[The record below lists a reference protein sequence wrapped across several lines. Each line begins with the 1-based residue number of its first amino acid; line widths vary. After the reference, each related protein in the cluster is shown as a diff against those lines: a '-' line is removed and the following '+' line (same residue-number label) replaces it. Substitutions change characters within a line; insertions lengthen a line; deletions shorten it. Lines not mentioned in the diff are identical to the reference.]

1 METNE
6 VWAALGKIGLTPGG
20 TWNAD
25 TAYPAFTFVLR
36 NGSSYT
42 SLRASFAEDPETHP
56 EAWQL
61 AAAAG
66 KSIYQLCVDAGTF
79 DGTEEEFVAAYNAA
93 VAAANTAAGTANAA
107 AGTANAAAAAANS
120 AAAAATAAA
129 GSAAAAES
137 ATAAAESARVEAE
150 RQRVQESER
159 VIEQT
164 EAAKDAANAAAAA
177 ANTAKTNADTAA
189 AGANSAAAAATEASA
204 QVVTYNG
211 RLTTLETKT
220 EDLDSRVSDLEAK
233 DLSRHDIYGNLLHK
247 RSTANCYVIRSA
259 GGYMLPLIY
268 GNAIKD
274 GEFNTAAYTSEGRDH
289 QAAFVN
295 HLGNL
300 ITGPYIEDHAGCEA
314 KDAVVVWE
322 ESQGLITGLKLVEGD
337 TCRELEFKVNTVPA
351 TGGNA
356 VVAVRDNNA
365 AIIWS
370 WHIWLY
376 PDNLA
381 TEKLTNHT
389 GVEYDVLPVPIG
401 WTWQNAN
408 KERGRNVFFQW
419 GRKDPMPSPLNYN
432 GTERSNLSG
441 LITTLTKSATP
452 AASVA
457 EAIKNPHTFFVQDET
472 NHNDWQSAAEF
483 RYNHWDA
490 SLNAAGASDAVTV
503 KTVYDPSPVGF
514 KVPGGRLFTGFTTD
528 GGNHGSSAF
537 EYFNVIDVNEDEQIT
552 AADFQNGWTFK
563 RNDEDAEGMYLAASG
578 YRSSTSGVLG
588 SVGSTG
594 RYWSAAQYSAD
605 SACNLYF
612 GSGNV
617 SPLGNYGRASGFSV
631 LPVRE

>member
-1 METNE
+1 MKGI
-6 VWAALGKIGLTPGG
+6 LLTLFSFVIATKLCAQNKLIYEDENVQSLFFVDYTLRGSEDSCLLQYSNNQIISSGNTYGG
-20 TWNAD
+20 
-25 TAYPAFTFVLR
+25 
-36 NGSSYT
+36 
-42 SLRASFAEDPETHP
+42 
-56 EAWQL
+56 
-61 AAAAG
+61 
-66 KSIYQLCVDAGTF
+66 
-79 DGTEEEFVAAYNAA
+79 
-93 VAAANTAAGTANAA
+93 
-107 AGTANAAAAAANS
+107 
-120 AAAAATAAA
+120 
-129 GSAAAAES
+129 
-137 ATAAAESARVEAE
+137 
-150 RQRVQESER
+150 
-159 VIEQT
+159 
-164 EAAKDAANAAAAA
+164 
-177 ANTAKTNADTAA
+177 
-189 AGANSAAAAATEASA
+189 
-204 QVVTYNG
+204 
-211 RLTTLETKT
+211 
-220 EDLDSRVSDLEAK
+220 DS
-233 DLSRHDIYGNLLHK
+233 HIYGNLLHK

-274 GEFNTAAYTSEGRDH
+274 GEFNTAAYTSEGKDH

-356 VVAVRDNNA
+356 VIAVRDNNA

-490 SLNAAGASDAVTV
+490 SLNAAGASDA
-503 KTVYDPSPVGF
+503 P
-514 KVPGGRLFTGFTTD
+514 
-528 GGNHGSSAF
+528 
-537 EYFNVIDVNEDEQIT
+537 
-552 AADFQNGWTFK
+552 
-563 RNDEDAEGMYLAASG
+563 AEGAPWTDDDFSDGEGHMRAGSARRFSAMNVR
-578 YRSSTSGVLG
+578 RSAEQ
-588 SVGSTG
+588 
-594 RYWSAAQYSAD
+594 RWA
-605 SACNLYF
+605 F
-612 GSGNV
+612 F
-617 SPLGNYGRASGFSV
+617 SP
-631 LPVRE
+631 

>member
-1 METNE
+1 MENNE
-6 VWAALGKIGLTPGG
+6 VWAALGKIGFTNGG
-20 TWNAD
+20 TWNSG
-25 TAYPAFTFVLR
+25 TAYPAFTTALR
-36 NGSSYT
+36 NGSSYF
-42 SLRASFAEDPETHP
+42 SLRETIGEDPETHP

-61 AAAAG
+61 SAAAG

-79 DGTEEEFVAAYNAA
+79 SGTEADFIAAYNAA
-93 VAAANTAAGTANAA
+93 VAAAN
-107 AGTANAAAAAANS
+107 S
-120 AAAAATAAA
+120 AAA
-129 GSAAAAES
+129 SAASAES
-137 ATAAAESARVEAE
+137 ATRQAEALRVTAESSRVAAESGRATAEQNRVTAESSRVEAE
-150 RQRVQESER
+150 RQRVQESET

-164 EAAKDAANAAAAA
+164 TAAKNA
-177 ANTAKTNADTAA
+177 ANTAATAA
-189 AGANSAAAAATEASA
+189 NTASA
-204 QVVTYNG
+204 QVVTYNA
-211 RLTTLETKT
+211 RITALEETAA
-220 EDLDSRVSDLEAK
+220 DLEGRVSDLEAK
-233 DLSRHDIYGNLLHK
+233 DLSRHDIYGNVLHK
-247 RSTANCYVIRSA
+247 RSTANCYVIRTA

-274 GEFNTAAYTSEGRDH
+274 GEFNTAAYTSGGQDH

-295 HLGNL
+295 HRGDL
-300 ITGPYIEDHAGCEA
+300 ITSPYIEDHANCQA
-314 KDAVVVWE
+314 ANAAVIWE
-322 ESQGLITGLKLVEGD
+322 ESAGLVTGLKIVEGD

-356 VVAVRDNNA
+356 VIGIRDEDNN
-365 AIIWS
+365 IIWS

-490 SLNAAGASDAVTV
+490 S
-503 KTVYDPSPVGF
+503 
-514 KVPGGRLFTGFTTD
+514 
-528 GGNHGSSAF
+528 
-537 EYFNVIDVNEDEQIT
+537 
-552 AADFQNGWTFK
+552 
-563 RNDEDAEGMYLAASG
+563 
-578 YRSSTSGVLG
+578 
-588 SVGSTG
+588 
-594 RYWSAAQYSAD
+594 
-605 SACNLYF
+605 
-612 GSGNV
+612 
-617 SPLGNYGRASGFSV
+617 
-631 LPVRE
+631 

>member
-93 VAAANTAAGTANAA
+93 VAAANTAAA
-107 AGTANAAAAAANS
+107 S
-120 AAAAATAAA
+120 AA
-129 GSAAAAES
+129 SAES
-137 ATAAAESARVEAE
+137 ATRQAEALRVTAESSRVEAENGRATAEQNRVTAESSRVEAE
-150 RQRVQESER
+150 RQRVQESET

-164 EAAKDAANAAAAA
+164 TAAKNAANTAATA
-177 ANTAKTNADTAA
+177 ANTAKQAADTAA
-189 AGANSAAAAATEASA
+189 AGANSAAEAANTASA
-204 QVVTYNG
+204 QVVTYNA
-211 RLTTLETKT
+211 RITALEETAA
-220 EDLDSRVSDLEAK
+220 DLEGRVSDLEAK
-233 DLSRHDIYGNLLHK
+233 DLSRHDIYGNVLHK
-247 RSTANCYVIRSA
+247 RSTANCYVIRTA

-274 GEFNTAAYTSEGRDH
+274 GEFNTAAYTSGGQDH
-289 QAAFVN
+289 QSAFVN
-295 HLGNL
+295 HRGDL
-300 ITGPYIEDHAGCEA
+300 ITSPYIEDHANCQA
-314 KDAVVVWE
+314 ANAVVIWE
-322 ESQGLITGLKLVEGD
+322 ESAGLVTGLKIVEGD

-356 VVAVRDNNA
+356 VIGIRDEDNNM
-365 AIIWS
+365 IWS

-457 EAIKNPHTFFVQDET
+457 EAIKNPHTFYVQDET

-578 YRSSTSGVLG
+578 CRNSTSGDLYG
-588 SVGSTG
+588 VGSG
-594 RYWSAAQYSAD
+594 GYYWSAAQYSAD
-605 SACNLYF
+605 YAYYLSFN
-612 GSGNV
+612 SGNV
-617 SPLGNYGRASGFSV
+617 YPLDYSSRANGFSV